1 MSEVNIKVEISG
13 SVFPLKI
20 DAEDEVNIKE
30 AVNLINTK
38 IAEFE
43 RNYAIRDKKDVLGMV
58 MLHLVSQLFKQA
70 STAEKE
76 LSNLKKL
83 FTDVEEMLKIH
94 QLNINT
100 ITEQ

>member
-58 MLHLVSQLFKQA
+58 MLQLVSQLFKQA
-70 STAEKE
+70 NTAEKE